1 MKLLII
7 GHSVEDHFLKD
18 KEEEVKPGGI
28 FYTAS
33 AFNNIKSL
41 NDEIVLLTDTEEDN
55 YKLFSPV
62 FGNFDS
68 NYFQKVDSIP
78 KVFLKIHKDE
88 ERDECYNKVTG
99 NLKINVENIDSFD
112 GILIN
117 MITGFDISLE
127 QLISIRKR
135 CKGLIYFD
143 VHTLSRGLDNE
154 GKRSFRIIPE
164 FNKWAENIDIIQVNK
179 HELSTLSNKTEQ
191 LEIVKE
197 ILNSGTK
204 YLILTMEELGARIF
218 FLNQSEINSIFKPA
232 IKIEVKNKVGC
243 GDIFGAVF
251 FYNYIKYRDI
261 NVSLEAANKAAGLA
275 ASNTD
280 LMG

>member
-7 GHSVEDHFLKD
+7 GHSVEDHFLKGE
-18 KEEEVKPGGI
+18 EEEVKPGGI
-28 FYTAS
+28 YYTVS
-33 AFNNIKSL
+33 AFNNIKGL
-41 NDEIVLLTDTEEDN
+41 NDEIVLLTDREEDN

-62 FGNFDS
+62 FDNFDS
-68 NYFQKVDSIP
+68 RYFQIVDSIP
-78 KVFLKIHKDE
+78 KVFLKIHVDE
-88 ERDECYNKVTG
+88 ERDECYNKVTE
-99 NLKINVENIDSFD
+99 NLKINIENMDSFD

-117 MITGFDISLE
+117 MITGFDISLD
-127 QLISIRKR
+127 QLKNIRKGY
-135 CKGLIYFD
+135 KGLIYFD

-154 GKRSFRIIPE
+154 GQRNFRTIPE

-179 HELSTLSNKTEQ
+179 HELLTLSNKTEQ

-197 ILNSGTK
+197 ILNCGTK
-204 YLILTMEELGARIF
+204 YLILTMEKLGARIF
-218 FLNQSEINSIFKPA
+218 FLNGGEINSIFKPA

>member
-7 GHSVEDHFLKD
+7 GHSVEDHFLKG
-18 KEEEVKPGGI
+18 KEEEIKPGGI
-28 FYTAS
+28 YYTAS
-33 AFNNIKSL
+33 GFNNIKDS
-41 NDEIVLLTDTEEDN
+41 NDKIILLTDTEEDN
-55 YKLFSPV
+55 YKLFSPI
-62 FGNFDS
+62 FDNFDRR
-68 NYFQKVDSIP
+68 YFQKVNSIP
-78 KVFLKIHKDE
+78 KVFLKIHEEE
-88 ERDECYNKVTG
+88 ERDECYNKVTE
-99 NLKINVENIDSFD
+99 NLKINLENMDSFD

-127 QLISIRKR
+127 QLISIRKAY
-135 CKGLIYFD
+135 KGLIYFD
-143 VHTLSRGLDNE
+143 VHTLSRGIDNE
-154 GKRSFRIIPE
+154 GRRTFRIIPE

-179 HELSTLSNKTEQ
+179 HELLTLSNKTEQ

-197 ILNSGTK
+197 ILDCGTK
-204 YLILTMEELGARIF
+204 YVILTLEELGARIF
-218 FLNQSEINSIFKPA
+218 FLNESEINSIFKPA

-275 ASNTD
+275 ASNND